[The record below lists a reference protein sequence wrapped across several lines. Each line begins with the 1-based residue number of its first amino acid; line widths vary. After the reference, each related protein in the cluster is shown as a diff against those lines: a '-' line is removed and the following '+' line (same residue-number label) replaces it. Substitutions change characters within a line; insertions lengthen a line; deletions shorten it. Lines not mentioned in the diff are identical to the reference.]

1 MFNRMRGANAYSQ
14 VSLET
19 AVQSADPHQLILM
32 LYDGALMALAQAV
45 VAMEQKDIPKRAQSI
60 SRAIAIIHDG
70 LHASLDVESGGELGE
85 RLAALYDYMVERLTQ
100 ANATNNAA
108 AVQEVSG
115 LLPYRFFRTHRLLH
129 LTLVRRL
136 VLVLRRRLTRCFLLP
151 MHAIWGVVNPV
162 NANFTYAFNIVI
174 KVIVLRLFVIA
185 RLHTFQWAI
194 AKHRG
199 TFFTAGPETVYQ

>member
-1 MFNRMRGANAYSQ
+1 MFNRPRGANAYSQ

-70 LHASLDVESGGELGE
+70 LHASLDVEAGGELAQ

-115 LLPYRFFRTHRLLH
+115 LLRT
-129 LTLVRRL
+129 
-136 VLVLRRRLTRCFLLP
+136 LRE
-151 MHAIWGVVNPV
+151 A
-162 NANFTYAFNIVI
+162 
-174 KVIVLRLFVIA
+174 
-185 RLHTFQWAI
+185 WAEMPRQQ
-194 AKHRG
+194 AAAV
-199 TFFTAGPETVYQ
+199 AG

>member
-1 MFNRMRGANAYSQ
+1 MFNRRMRGANAYSQ

-85 RLAALYDYMVERLTQ
+85 RLAALYEYMVERLTQ

-115 LLPYRFFRTHRLLH
+115 LLRT
-129 LTLVRRL
+129 
-136 VLVLRRRLTRCFLLP
+136 LRE
-151 MHAIWGVVNPV
+151 A
-162 NANFTYAFNIVI
+162 
-174 KVIVLRLFVIA
+174 
-185 RLHTFQWAI
+185 WAEMPRQQ
-194 AKHRG
+194 AAA
-199 TFFTAGPETVYQ
+199 TAG

>member
-1 MFNRMRGANAYSQ
+1 MFNRPRGANAYSQ

-70 LHASLDVESGGELGE
+70 LHASLDVEAGGELGE

-115 LLPYRFFRTHRLLH
+115 LLRT
-129 LTLVRRL
+129 
-136 VLVLRRRLTRCFLLP
+136 LRE
-151 MHAIWGVVNPV
+151 A
-162 NANFTYAFNIVI
+162 
-174 KVIVLRLFVIA
+174 
-185 RLHTFQWAI
+185 WAEMPRQQ
-194 AKHRG
+194 AAA
-199 TFFTAGPETVYQ
+199 TAG

>member
-1 MFNRMRGANAYSQ
+1 MFNRPRGANAYSQ

-115 LLPYRFFRTHRLLH
+115 LLRT
-129 LTLVRRL
+129 
-136 VLVLRRRLTRCFLLP
+136 LRE
-151 MHAIWGVVNPV
+151 A
-162 NANFTYAFNIVI
+162 
-174 KVIVLRLFVIA
+174 
-185 RLHTFQWAI
+185 WAEMPRQQ
-194 AKHRG
+194 AAA
-199 TFFTAGPETVYQ
+199 TAG

>member
-85 RLAALYDYMVERLTQ
+85 RLAALYEYMVERLTQ

-115 LLPYRFFRTHRLLH
+115 LLRT
-129 LTLVRRL
+129 
-136 VLVLRRRLTRCFLLP
+136 LRE
-151 MHAIWGVVNPV
+151 A
-162 NANFTYAFNIVI
+162 
-174 KVIVLRLFVIA
+174 
-185 RLHTFQWAI
+185 WAEMPRQQ
-194 AKHRG
+194 AAA
-199 TFFTAGPETVYQ
+199 TAG

>member
-70 LHASLDVESGGELGE
+70 LHASLDVEAGGELGE

-115 LLPYRFFRTHRLLH
+115 LLRT
-129 LTLVRRL
+129 
-136 VLVLRRRLTRCFLLP
+136 LRE
-151 MHAIWGVVNPV
+151 A
-162 NANFTYAFNIVI
+162 
-174 KVIVLRLFVIA
+174 
-185 RLHTFQWAI
+185 WAEMPRQQ
-194 AKHRG
+194 AAA
-199 TFFTAGPETVYQ
+199 TAG

>member
-100 ANATNNAA
+100 ANATNTAA

-115 LLPYRFFRTHRLLH
+115 LLRT
-129 LTLVRRL
+129 
-136 VLVLRRRLTRCFLLP
+136 LRE
-151 MHAIWGVVNPV
+151 A
-162 NANFTYAFNIVI
+162 
-174 KVIVLRLFVIA
+174 
-185 RLHTFQWAI
+185 WAEMPRQQ
-194 AKHRG
+194 AAA
-199 TFFTAGPETVYQ
+199 TAG

>member
-115 LLPYRFFRTHRLLH
+115 LLRT
-129 LTLVRRL
+129 
-136 VLVLRRRLTRCFLLP
+136 LRE
-151 MHAIWGVVNPV
+151 A
-162 NANFTYAFNIVI
+162 
-174 KVIVLRLFVIA
+174 
-185 RLHTFQWAI
+185 WAEMPRQQ
-194 AKHRG
+194 AAAV
-199 TFFTAGPETVYQ
+199 AG

>member
-1 MFNRMRGANAYSQ
+1 
-14 VSLET
+14 
-19 AVQSADPHQLILM
+19 VQSADPHQLILM

-115 LLPYRFFRTHRLLH
+115 LLRT
-129 LTLVRRL
+129 
-136 VLVLRRRLTRCFLLP
+136 LRE
-151 MHAIWGVVNPV
+151 A
-162 NANFTYAFNIVI
+162 
-174 KVIVLRLFVIA
+174 
-185 RLHTFQWAI
+185 WAEMPRQQ
-194 AKHRG
+194 AAA
-199 TFFTAGPETVYQ
+199 TAG

>member
-85 RLAALYDYMVERLTQ
+85 RLAALYDYIVERLTQ

-115 LLPYRFFRTHRLLH
+115 LLRT
-129 LTLVRRL
+129 
-136 VLVLRRRLTRCFLLP
+136 LRE
-151 MHAIWGVVNPV
+151 A
-162 NANFTYAFNIVI
+162 
-174 KVIVLRLFVIA
+174 
-185 RLHTFQWAI
+185 WAEMPRQQ
-194 AKHRG
+194 AAA
-199 TFFTAGPETVYQ
+199 TAG

>member
-1 MFNRMRGANAYSQ
+1 MFNRPRGANAYSQ

-70 LHASLDVESGGELGE
+70 LHASLDVESGGELAQ

-115 LLPYRFFRTHRLLH
+115 LLRT
-129 LTLVRRL
+129 
-136 VLVLRRRLTRCFLLP
+136 LRE
-151 MHAIWGVVNPV
+151 A
-162 NANFTYAFNIVI
+162 
-174 KVIVLRLFVIA
+174 
-185 RLHTFQWAI
+185 WAEMPRQQ
-194 AKHRG
+194 AAA
-199 TFFTAGPETVYQ
+199 TAG

>member
-115 LLPYRFFRTHRLLH
+115 LLRT
-129 LTLVRRL
+129 
-136 VLVLRRRLTRCFLLP
+136 LRE
-151 MHAIWGVVNPV
+151 A
-162 NANFTYAFNIVI
+162 
-174 KVIVLRLFVIA
+174 
-185 RLHTFQWAI
+185 WAEMPRQQ
-194 AKHRG
+194 AAAA
-199 TFFTAGPETVYQ
+199 AG

>member
-70 LHASLDVESGGELGE
+70 LHASLDVEAGGELAQ

-115 LLPYRFFRTHRLLH
+115 LLRT
-129 LTLVRRL
+129 
-136 VLVLRRRLTRCFLLP
+136 LRE
-151 MHAIWGVVNPV
+151 A
-162 NANFTYAFNIVI
+162 
-174 KVIVLRLFVIA
+174 
-185 RLHTFQWAI
+185 WAEMPRQQ
-194 AKHRG
+194 AAA
-199 TFFTAGPETVYQ
+199 TAG

>member
-1 MFNRMRGANAYSQ
+1 MFNRRMRGANAYSQ
-14 VSLET
+14 VNLET

-115 LLPYRFFRTHRLLH
+115 LLRT
-129 LTLVRRL
+129 
-136 VLVLRRRLTRCFLLP
+136 LRE
-151 MHAIWGVVNPV
+151 A
-162 NANFTYAFNIVI
+162 
-174 KVIVLRLFVIA
+174 
-185 RLHTFQWAI
+185 WAEMPRQQ
-194 AKHRG
+194 AAA
-199 TFFTAGPETVYQ
+199 TAG

>member
-100 ANATNNAA
+100 ANVTNNAA

-115 LLPYRFFRTHRLLH
+115 LLRT
-129 LTLVRRL
+129 
-136 VLVLRRRLTRCFLLP
+136 LRE
-151 MHAIWGVVNPV
+151 A
-162 NANFTYAFNIVI
+162 
-174 KVIVLRLFVIA
+174 
-185 RLHTFQWAI
+185 WAEMPRQQ
-194 AKHRG
+194 AAA
-199 TFFTAGPETVYQ
+199 TAG

>member
-1 MFNRMRGANAYSQ
+1 MFNRPRGANAYSQ
-14 VSLET
+14 VNLET

-115 LLPYRFFRTHRLLH
+115 LLRT
-129 LTLVRRL
+129 
-136 VLVLRRRLTRCFLLP
+136 LRE
-151 MHAIWGVVNPV
+151 A
-162 NANFTYAFNIVI
+162 
-174 KVIVLRLFVIA
+174 
-185 RLHTFQWAI
+185 WAEMPRQQ
-194 AKHRG
+194 AAA
-199 TFFTAGPETVYQ
+199 TAG

>member
-1 MFNRMRGANAYSQ
+1 MFNRRMRGANAYSQ

-70 LHASLDVESGGELGE
+70 LHASLDVEAGGELAQ

-115 LLPYRFFRTHRLLH
+115 LLRT
-129 LTLVRRL
+129 
-136 VLVLRRRLTRCFLLP
+136 LRE
-151 MHAIWGVVNPV
+151 A
-162 NANFTYAFNIVI
+162 
-174 KVIVLRLFVIA
+174 
-185 RLHTFQWAI
+185 WAEMPRQQ
-194 AKHRG
+194 AAA
-199 TFFTAGPETVYQ
+199 TAG

>member
-1 MFNRMRGANAYSQ
+1 MFNRPRGANAYSQ

-70 LHASLDVESGGELGE
+70 LHASLDVEAGGELAQ

-115 LLPYRFFRTHRLLH
+115 LLRT
-129 LTLVRRL
+129 
-136 VLVLRRRLTRCFLLP
+136 LRE
-151 MHAIWGVVNPV
+151 A
-162 NANFTYAFNIVI
+162 
-174 KVIVLRLFVIA
+174 
-185 RLHTFQWAI
+185 WAEMPRQQ
-194 AKHRG
+194 AAA
-199 TFFTAGPETVYQ
+199 TAG

>member
-85 RLAALYDYMVERLTQ
+85 RLAVLYDYMVERLTQ

-115 LLPYRFFRTHRLLH
+115 LLRT
-129 LTLVRRL
+129 
-136 VLVLRRRLTRCFLLP
+136 LRE
-151 MHAIWGVVNPV
+151 A
-162 NANFTYAFNIVI
+162 
-174 KVIVLRLFVIA
+174 
-185 RLHTFQWAI
+185 WAEMPRQQ
-194 AKHRG
+194 AAA
-199 TFFTAGPETVYQ
+199 TAG

>member
-115 LLPYRFFRTHRLLH
+115 LLRT
-129 LTLVRRL
+129 
-136 VLVLRRRLTRCFLLP
+136 LRE
-151 MHAIWGVVNPV
+151 A
-162 NANFTYAFNIVI
+162 
-174 KVIVLRLFVIA
+174 
-185 RLHTFQWAI
+185 WAEMPRQQ
-194 AKHRG
+194 A
-199 TFFTAGPETVYQ
+199 AAVAE

>member
-1 MFNRMRGANAYSQ
+1 MFNRRMRGANAYSQ
-14 VSLET
+14 VNLET

-70 LHASLDVESGGELGE
+70 LHASLDVEAGGELAQ

-115 LLPYRFFRTHRLLH
+115 LLRT
-129 LTLVRRL
+129 
-136 VLVLRRRLTRCFLLP
+136 LRE
-151 MHAIWGVVNPV
+151 A
-162 NANFTYAFNIVI
+162 
-174 KVIVLRLFVIA
+174 
-185 RLHTFQWAI
+185 WAEI
-194 AKHRG
+194 RSQVQPSA
-199 TFFTAGPETVYQ
+199 A

>member
-1 MFNRMRGANAYSQ
+1 MFNRPRGANAYSQ

-70 LHASLDVESGGELGE
+70 LHASLDVEAGGELAQ

-115 LLPYRFFRTHRLLH
+115 LLRT
-129 LTLVRRL
+129 
-136 VLVLRRRLTRCFLLP
+136 LRE
-151 MHAIWGVVNPV
+151 A
-162 NANFTYAFNIVI
+162 
-174 KVIVLRLFVIA
+174 
-185 RLHTFQWAI
+185 WAEMPRQQ
-194 AKHRG
+194 AAAAVG
-199 TFFTAGPETVYQ
+199 

>member
-14 VSLET
+14 VNLET

-115 LLPYRFFRTHRLLH
+115 LLRT
-129 LTLVRRL
+129 
-136 VLVLRRRLTRCFLLP
+136 LRE
-151 MHAIWGVVNPV
+151 A
-162 NANFTYAFNIVI
+162 
-174 KVIVLRLFVIA
+174 
-185 RLHTFQWAI
+185 WAEMPRQQ
-194 AKHRG
+194 AAA
-199 TFFTAGPETVYQ
+199 TAG